1 MRYVMITV
9 LLVLA
14 TMLFGK
20 LVSGF
25 STSSVES
32 NRKPTNTVTGSDYL
46 SEELGSA
53 IFFTENQTP
62 VRLVATADNSKS
74 LIPVNFESVFNAL
87 GQKVD
92 LTDKLVVSV
101 FDKQPAKSPV
111 RLPTLTISKTVIS
124 VGDEIAGLVDTTTN
138 EKLNKALPANLSL
151 ERNNSL
157 AVVSPKDAP
166 LILGKQPRDPLPT
179 NDRPQDDALS
189 MPQKVSD
196 QAGSDQ
202 VASKK
207 AGSRYRKI
215 AMYAVPATIGVAA
228 LTRSRRS
235 KNNDQPASNESS
247 TAKVAFSSKVISSQ
261 SNASSDTDSSD
272 TDTATADQIDDIEDD
287 LEDLS
292 DTVDGLGTQVSGVQT
307 NVSTLQEQVG
317 TVKTQ
322 LGDNDVD
329 ALASQLKSLE
339 GKTYAG
345 IASAASLVTAIP
357 SEPGKTILN
366 VGTGHYEGETAI
378 GVSLSRR
385 LTNVNGYFYGGVASG
400 ISEVKSP
407 LIRVGVGIE
416 F

>member
-138 EKLNKALPANLSL
+138 EKLTKALPANLSL

-157 AVVSPKDAP
+157 AVVPPKDAP

-189 MPQKVSD
+189 MAQK
-196 QAGSDQ
+196 GSDK